1 MYNNT
6 FRKWKKDLAYYWAQ
20 YESEKKT
27 TIQTP
32 NLDLSHLL
40 ATKQR
45 IVKEIINCQ
54 KEAFF
59 WNVSDIG
66 DIRDFEMEIELTD
79 KVPVSEP

>member
-1 MYNNT
+1 MKE
-6 FRKWKKDLAYYWAQ
+6 RPCILLSRIWKWKKNDSPENLDW
-20 YESEKKT
+20 T
-27 TIQTP
+27 L